1 VERTIRY
8 RGSITDLATDVA
20 FEISAEKG
28 RELIEELERFLNHD
42 KTKFQNAAI
51 KTEEAIHGNKT

>member
-20 FEISAEKG
+20 FEITAEKG
-28 RELIEELERFLNHD
+28 RELIEELERFLSSD
-42 KTKFQNAAI
+42 QTKFQNAAI
-51 KTEEAIHGNKT
+51 KHSQSKE